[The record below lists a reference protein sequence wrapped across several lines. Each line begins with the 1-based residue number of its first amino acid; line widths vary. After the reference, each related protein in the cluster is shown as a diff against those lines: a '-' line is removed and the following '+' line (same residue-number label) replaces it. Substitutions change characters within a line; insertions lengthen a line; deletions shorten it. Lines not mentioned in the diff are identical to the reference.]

1 MSHDKADMR
10 EGDMETD
17 TETDMEIV
25 HRKETIVEGTEVIVE
40 IEEIEE
46 IEVEMGEAEEVDRVM
61 EIHYLL
67 EDLLSNQLKMILKNF
82 VKRIISIML
91 ELKSWWTTRVDQK
104 ELDSSTATQKKMQTT
119 P

>member
-25 HRKETIVEGTEVIVE
+25 HKRETIVEGTEV

-61 EIHYLL
+61 EIHYLS

-91 ELKSWWTTRVDQK
+91 ELKS
-104 ELDSSTATQKKMQTT
+104 
-119 P
+119 

>member
-25 HRKETIVEGTEVIVE
+25 HRKETIVEGTEVI
-40 IEEIEE
+40 EEIEE
-46 IEVEMGEAEEVDRVM
+46 IEVEMEEAEEVDRVM
-61 EIHYLL
+61 EIHYLS

-82 VKRIISIML
+82 VKRIISIMF
-91 ELKSWWTTRVDQK
+91 ELKS
-104 ELDSSTATQKKMQTT
+104 
-119 P
+119 